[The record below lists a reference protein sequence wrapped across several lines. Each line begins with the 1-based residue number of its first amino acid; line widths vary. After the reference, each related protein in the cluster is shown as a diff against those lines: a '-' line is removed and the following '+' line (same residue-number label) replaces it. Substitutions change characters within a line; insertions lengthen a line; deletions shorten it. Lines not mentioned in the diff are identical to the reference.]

1 MQRSLL
7 LFENS
12 IKTNATRTRYL
23 YHLNKFK
30 EFYKIKDYDSL
41 LTIDP
46 KKLQIM
52 VEDYVMMLKKR
63 IGPNSMRTYMA
74 GIQALRQMI

>member
-12 IKTNATRTRYL
+12 IKIKATRTRYL
-23 YHLNKFK
+23 YHLNKFRK
-30 EFYKIKDYDSL
+30 FYKIKDYDSL
-41 LTIDP
+41 LIIDI

-52 VEDYVMMLKKR
+52 VEDYVMMLKKKVS
-63 IGPNSMRTYMA
+63 PNSINSYM
-74 GIQALRQMI
+74 GRNSGFL